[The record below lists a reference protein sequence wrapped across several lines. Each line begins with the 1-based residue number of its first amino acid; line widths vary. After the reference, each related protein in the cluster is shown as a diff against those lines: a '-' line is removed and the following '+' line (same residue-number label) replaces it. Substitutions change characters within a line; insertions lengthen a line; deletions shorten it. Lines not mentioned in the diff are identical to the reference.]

1 MYVNWYPPCP
11 DRSLTLGGLQ
21 ARHQGRWIA
30 VEPIPNAFVINL
42 GHQME
47 VA

>member
-1 MYVNWYPPCP
+1 MNVNWYPPCP
-11 DRSLTLGGLQ
+11 DRSLTLGLLGGLQ
-21 ARHQGRWIA
+21 ARHQGRW
-30 VEPIPNAFVINL
+30 IPNAFVINL